1 MHAWKK
7 TGEPTNHP
15 EPWGIPGSFTTLC
28 LFPNQSIP
36 FRQDYLQ
43 RLIDSATLL
52 QQAWIPD
59 LGFIE
64 KKLDE
69 YLSIS
74 KISEGLVRLCLFE
87 DSIGIS
93 HRLAVSNGKPVEGW
107 LIKHRRPVPAA
118 KTTQD
123 KELYGKLSELDL
135 SMEDWIIIDP
145 RDNDIR
151 ESATSNLI
159 FVEEDS
165 LVIPEKRILQ
175 GVVLR
180 HLIPQ
185 LTLNYKIIRS
195 TPVDQEISKF
205 SEILLCG
212 TGRGVAPLTSLPE
225 LGWSNSSDSTLKQ
238 IRKLYEHMISSAD
251 A

>member
-1 MHAWKK
+1 MHAWTK
-7 TGEPTNHP
+7 TGEPTKHL
-15 EPWGIPGSFTTLC
+15 EPWGMPGSFSTLC
-28 LFPNQSIP
+28 LFANQSIP

-52 QQAWIPD
+52 QQSWIPN
-59 LGFIE
+59 LEFIE

-74 KISEGLVRLCLFE
+74 TISEGLVRFCLFE

-93 HRLAVSNGKPVEGW
+93 HRPAVSNGKPVEGW
-107 LIKHRRPVPAA
+107 LIKYRRPMPTA

-145 RDNDIR
+145 FDNDIR

-159 FVEEDS
+159 FVGEDS

-175 GVVLR
+175 GVILR
-180 HLIPQ
+180 NLLPKLSQ
-185 LTLNYKIIRS
+185 NYTIIRS
-195 TPVDQEISKF
+195 TPIDQEIYKF
-205 SEILLCG
+205 KEIILCG

-225 LGWSNSSDSTLKQ
+225 LGWSASSNDTFKQ
-238 IRKLYEHMISSAD
+238 IRELYEQLISPAND
-251 A
+251 

>member
-1 MHAWKK
+1 MHAWTKS
-7 TGEPTNHP
+7 GEPTKHL
-15 EPWGIPGSFTTLC
+15 EPWGIPGSFSTLC

-43 RLIDSATLL
+43 RLIDSATIL
-52 QQAWIPD
+52 QQTWIPTLD
-59 LGFIE
+59 FIE

-74 KISEGLVRLCLFE
+74 TINEGLVRVCLFE

-93 HRLAVSNGKPVEGW
+93 HRSAVSNGKPVEGW

-135 SMEDWIIIDP
+135 SMEDWIINDP
-145 RDNDIR
+145 QDNDIR

-159 FVEEDS
+159 FVAEDS

-180 HLIPQ
+180 HLLPQ
-185 LTLNYKIIRS
+185 LSQNYKTIRS
-195 TPVDQEISKF
+195 TPIDQEIYKF
-205 SEILLCG
+205 KEIILCG

-225 LGWSNSSDSTLKQ
+225 LGWSSSSDNTFKQ
-238 IRKLYEHMISSAD
+238 IRELYEQLINPAHA
-251 A
+251 